1 MENCVQ
7 NEEHNAHSGI
17 PLVWEGVFEDVK
29 KPFQSFYFKSDKY
42 NRIKSLLLSRS
53 GTNRSI
59 KFDSM
64 ASVRQNK
71 AGRLILKE
79 LSLLF
84 QKETRNLFDNTMIS
98 VTVVRMSPDLKVAKV
113 YLSFFN
119 VPDNEALLKDV
130 RKQHSNLRRLLG
142 FEMKNQLRFI
152 PELHF
157 YLDDSLDY
165 AEEIDS
171 LLNND

>member
-1 MENCVQ
+1 
-7 NEEHNAHSGI
+7 
-17 PLVWEGVFEDVK
+17 
-29 KPFQSFYFKSDKY
+29 
-42 NRIKSLLLSRS
+42 
-53 GTNRSI
+53 
-59 KFDSM
+59 M

-79 LSLLF
+79 ISLIF
-84 QKETRNLFDNTMIS
+84 QKESRNLFHGTMIS

-119 VPDNEALLKDV
+119 VADKDAFLEEV
-130 RKQHSNLRRLLG
+130 RSQQANLRRLLG
-142 FEMKNQLRFI
+142 YVMKHQLRHI

-171 LLNND
+171 LLKKD